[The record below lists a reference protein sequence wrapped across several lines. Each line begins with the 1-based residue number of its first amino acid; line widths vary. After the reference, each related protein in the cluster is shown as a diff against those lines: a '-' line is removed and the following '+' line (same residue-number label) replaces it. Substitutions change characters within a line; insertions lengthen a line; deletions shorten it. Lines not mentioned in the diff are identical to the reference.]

1 MFRYTRRSISGSAA
15 ATACR
20 VCGDNWAAGDRKAAL
35 AVIPDSVV
43 DELIIHGAPEECREH
58 IDRYHENGVT
68 TSAIS
73 IMGFGGIDTLQA
85 ARDLSP
91 AARG

>member
-1 MFRYTRRSISGSAA
+1 MPVYAEFHKWLGRSDDLNGMWNAWES
-15 ATACR
+15 
-20 VCGDNWAAGDRKAAL
+20 GDRKAAL
-35 AVIPDSVV
+35 EAIPNSVV
-43 DELIIHGAPEECREH
+43 DELFVHGSPESCREH

-73 IMGFGGIDTLQA
+73 IMPFAGINPLQA

-91 AARG
+91 ESR